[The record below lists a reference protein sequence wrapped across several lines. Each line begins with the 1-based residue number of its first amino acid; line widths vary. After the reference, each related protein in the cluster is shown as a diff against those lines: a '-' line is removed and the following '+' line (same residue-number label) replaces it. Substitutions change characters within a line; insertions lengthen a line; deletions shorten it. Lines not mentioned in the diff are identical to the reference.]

1 MQYYIKDKDSEE
13 IVDIMEFLS
22 EEDADKYAEEN
33 PEIYL
38 DECLEEICFDDDF
51 YDEDEDYFD
60 EE

>member
-1 MQYYIKDKDSEE
+1 MQYYIKDKATEE

-22 EEDADKYAEEN
+22 EEDADKYEKEN
-33 PEIYL
+33 LDIYL

-51 YDEDEDYFD
+51 YDEDEDDFD